1 MSGSLQ
7 LYEFSGSV
15 WSNAPKIAIEEGG
28 FKKGQDYDYITIN
41 LAEGANFDPSYLK
54 INPAGTVPTLIV
66 GKDTF
71 TDSISAVAE
80 INKLAPNKPKGKVSG
95 GVSLIEEIHGAA
107 IDPNATLLLATD
119 DKDREVKANGLP
131 KAFLAGRQKALNQ
144 FSQSPPAEFKDFLN
158 KKREDNLQLLDFYS
172 GAPDEQTRKAHY
184 AQGQQ
189 LWSSVGAALQGFV
202 ADALTKNHQGPY
214 VGGSEPSEADFHLI
228 TWLARTITNAGVEPG
243 TNADDAIK
251 QLQAKTGA
259 SSFDDSIKLY
269 WETWTARDSFKNAGV
284 H

>member
-95 GVSLIEEIHGAA
+95 GVSLIEEVSVPAHGHIVELTLWSQIHGAA

-214 VGGSEPSEADFHLI
+214 VGGSEPSEADCACCLPCGS
-228 TWLARTITNAGVEPG
+228 TPN
-243 TNADDAIK
+243 
-251 QLQAKTGA
+251 
-259 SSFDDSIKLY
+259 S
-269 WETWTARDSFKNAGV
+269 
-284 H
+284 

>member
-54 INPAGTVPTLIV
+54 INPAGTIPTLIV

-95 GVSLIEEIHGAA
+95 GAGLIEEIHGAA

-119 DKDREVKANGLP
+119 DKDREVKSNGLP

-158 KKREDNLQLLDFYS
+158 KKREDNLQLLDFYT

-243 TNADDAIK
+243 TNVDDAIK

-269 WETWTARDSFKNAGV
+269 WETWSARDSFKNAGV